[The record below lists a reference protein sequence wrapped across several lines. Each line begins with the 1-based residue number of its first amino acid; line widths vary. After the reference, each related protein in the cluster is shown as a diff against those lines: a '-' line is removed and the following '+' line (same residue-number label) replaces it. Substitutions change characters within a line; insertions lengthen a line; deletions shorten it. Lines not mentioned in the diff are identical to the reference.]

1 MPDNMNLMVANQNTL
16 QQLSPDLY
24 SRVKP
29 HIDEIVKEL
38 NKQEI
43 SEDTLN
49 AVIDEFFNS
58 LSKLENMPPENML
71 PENMPMENEP
81 FENMPFEN
89 MPAVPAFNGYGYGY
103 GPRQPYRPGPY
114 WNPYRRR
121 WRNMRGLST
130 DTLLRLL
137 LLRQLGYLTF

>member
-16 QQLSPDLY
+16 QQLNPDLY
-24 SRVKP
+24 SRIKP

-38 NKQEI
+38 NKQDI

-49 AVIDEFFNS
+49 AVIDEFINS
-58 LSKLENMPPENML
+58 LLQPENMS
-71 PENMPMENEP
+71 
-81 FENMPFEN
+81 FEDE
-89 MPAVPAFNGYGYGY
+89 PAVPAFNGYGF

-114 WNPYRRR
+114 WNPCRRGC
-121 WRNMRGLST
+121 RNMRGLST

-137 LLRQLGYLTF
+137 LLRQLGYLPF

>member
-58 LSKLENMPPENML
+58 LPQS
-71 PENMPMENEP
+71 
-81 FENMPFEN
+81 ENMPFEN
-89 MPAVPAFNGYGYGY
+89 MPFGNMPSENMPLENMPFENEPAVPAFNGYGF
-103 GPRQPYRPGPY
+103 GPRRPYR

-137 LLRQLGYLTF
+137 LLRQLGYLAF